1 MRRLS
6 CTVVLVVT
14 SFALTSPLHS
24 QLIERKGSRLWLALG
39 AGGGSVDIDCP
50 VRCPSR
56 RGTGVAGF
64 FQVGGTPSPRVPV
77 GIEFNGWRRDET
89 GVQREYFLVTAFFD
103 FYPVERG
110 PLFLHGG
117 FGAGRYVQETAT
129 EQLSAAG
136 FGFQFGGGY
145 EFRVSPHFL
154 AAPYVR
160 FLVALGQNAKA
171 NRFAL
176 STDLNLN
183 MIQLGGQVRW
193 LP

>member
-1 MRRLS
+1 MRRLA
-6 CTVVLVVT
+6 CTVVVVVA
-14 SFALTSPLHS
+14 SVVLTSPLHS
-24 QLIERKGSRLWLALG
+24 QLIEREGSRLWLALG
-39 AGGGSVDIDCP
+39 VGGSSVDLDCP
-50 VRCPSR
+50 ARCPSGR
-56 RGTGVAGF
+56 RTGVAGF
-64 FQVGGTPSPRVPV
+64 LQIGGTPSSRMPV
-77 GIEFNGWRRDET
+77 GVEFNGWRRDES
-89 GVQREYFLVTAFFD
+89 GVQREYFLVTAFLD

-129 EQLSAAG
+129 EQFSAAG

-145 EFRVSPHFL
+145 EFRVSPHLL

-171 NRFAL
+171 NRFSLA
-176 STDLNLN
+176 TDLDLN